1 MLRAVPRSFARAARS
16 FHPSAMPLMS
26 RRSYRW
32 ELTSAFFVPMS
43 LACVEGNVLGVIA
56 KKAFDASDLVIALLA
71 ASPALANI
79 TSFLWSRLARGR
91 DRVRVVNALQLGLI
105 ACVLLIACSPFNGV
119 GIGMLVAGALLGRS
133 FMAGILTV
141 RADIWGANYR
151 RQDRGRVT
159 GKLAT
164 VATIIVSSTAL
175 TIGWAMDSAGA
186 LGEDAF
192 RVIYIAAGVAS
203 MAGVWAFSNIRWRRA
218 QAVLR
223 VERAEESRAEVTTGP
238 RSMLRILRDDRTY
251 RRYQTGMFVMGLPN
265 LAVTAPF
272 VIAFVE
278 IFQRDYA
285 ESILLTQIIPFLTP
299 ILVIPIWARL
309 LDRTHI
315 IRFRAIHSWFFV
327 VANVAMGVSILSE
340 NLPLVYAS
348 RVVLGIAFGGG
359 MLAWNIG
366 HLDFAR
372 QGLGPIYMG
381 IHVTLTGVRGA
392 IGPFIGTLLY
402 TGFSLRVGDS
412 MLVMPAL
419 KGWTFLV
426 MAAVSFAG
434 AVMFVRLHL
443 DTRADAQRPPG
454 DG

>member
-1 MLRAVPRSFARAARS
+1 
-16 FHPSAMPLMS
+16 MPLMS

-32 ELTSAFFVPMS
+32 ELTSAFFVPMA

-79 TSFLWSRLARGR
+79 TSFIWSRLARGR
-91 DRVRVVNALQLGLI
+91 DRVRVVNALQTATIASVVLI
-105 ACVLLIACSPFNGV
+105 ACAPFNQAGV
-119 GIGMLVAGALLGRS
+119 LMLVVGALLGRS
-133 FMAGILTV
+133 FMAGIITV
-141 RADIWGANYR
+141 RADIWAANYR

-164 VATIIVSSTAL
+164 VATIIVSTTAL

-186 LGEDAF
+186 LGEHAF
-192 RVIYIAAGVAS
+192 RVIYAAAALGAL
-203 MAGVWAFSNIRWRRA
+203 AGVWAFSNIRWRRA

-238 RSMLRILRDDRTY
+238 RSMLRVLRDDETY
-251 RRYQTGMFVMGLPN
+251 RRYQSAMFVMGLPN

-299 ILVIPIWARL
+299 ILVIPLWARL

-327 VANVAMGVSILSE
+327 AANVAMGVSIIAE
-340 NLPLVYAS
+340 NLPLVYVS
-348 RVVLGIAFGGG
+348 RVILGVAFGGG

-392 IGPFIGTLLY
+392 IGPFLGTLLY
-402 TGFSLRVGDS
+402 TGFSLQVGDT
-412 MLVMPAL
+412 LIALPAL
-419 KGWTFLV
+419 RGWSFLI
-426 MAAVSFAG
+426 MAAISVAG
-434 AVMFVRLHL
+434 AIMFVKLYA
-443 DTRADAQRPPG
+443 DTRDRAQTPPEES
-454 DG
+454 